1 MIDSDRT
8 KRCLDVLG
16 ASATSDHPSGC
27 LQLPS
32 LGRWY
37 TSYDWGQARLRNES
51 ALMRM
56 LSFQGLAWLSLDG
69 GVSSNIV
76 KVEIIFSSVSRN
88 SLME

>member
-51 ALMRM
+51 ALMRI
-56 LSFQGLAWLSLDG
+56 LSVQGLAWLPSNG
-69 GVSSNIV
+69 GVSSNMA
-76 KVEIIFSSVSRN
+76 KVDIIFSRIR
-88 SLME
+88 